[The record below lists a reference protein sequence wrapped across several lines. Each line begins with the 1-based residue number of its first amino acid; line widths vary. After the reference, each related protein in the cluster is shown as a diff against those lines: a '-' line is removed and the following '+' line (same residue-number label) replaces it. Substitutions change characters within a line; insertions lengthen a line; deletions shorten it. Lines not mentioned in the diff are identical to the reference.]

1 MQFAQYVLWFTSHFR
16 YERVNFS
23 RKLHPC
29 RITIDIGE
37 NNLSENQLETL
48 YGSPPGAMHIMGD
61 LMIPDERILNALQNS
76 RLVENLRDFEVNILT
91 SLFSFQYFEARE
103 PFVELDNSFKD
114 ALMILVDGD
123 VEVSAMVGDESVLL
137 HLKKPG
143 DLARII
149 SFIGGNIVNVT
160 ASIEIRKDSAI
171 LLLQRSKLETLLH
184 SHPSIVYC
192 VMRNL
197 IQHVHAVARRK
208 NAENA
213 EMSNYI
219 YRIHGRY

>member
-1 MQFAQYVLWFTSHFR
+1 
-16 YERVNFS
+16 
-23 RKLHPC
+23 
-29 RITIDIGE
+29 
-37 NNLSENQLETL
+37 
-48 YGSPPGAMHIMGD
+48 MHIMGD
-61 LMIPDERILNALQNS
+61 LMIPDERILTALRNS

-91 SLFSFQYFEARE
+91 SLFSFQYFEAK
-103 PFVELDNSFKD
+103 ELVAELEDSLKD
-114 ALMILVDGD
+114 ALMILVEGE
-123 VEVSAMVGDESVLL
+123 VEVNAMVGNESVLL
-137 HLKKPG
+137 QLKSPG

-149 SFIGGNIVNVT
+149 SFVGGNIVNIT
-160 ASIEIRKDSAI
+160 SSIKIKKDSAI
-171 LLLQRSKLETLLH
+171 LLLQRSKLETLLLT
-184 SHPSIVYC
+184 HPSIVYC